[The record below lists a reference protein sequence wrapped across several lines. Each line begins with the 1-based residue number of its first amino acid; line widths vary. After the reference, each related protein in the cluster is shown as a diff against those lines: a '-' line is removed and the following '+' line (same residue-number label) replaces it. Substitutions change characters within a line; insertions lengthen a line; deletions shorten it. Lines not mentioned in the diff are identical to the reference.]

1 MVDMSKPLGL
11 VLRITGIRL
20 KLALLL
26 FDQEERMALP
36 DRSSIRLT
44 LRNRAT
50 RLRRRLASEQGFAV
64 PTVLLMTVAA
74 MGIASVGIMTSIQGQ
89 SGTVRD
95 QGSKT
100 AAAVAESGV
109 EQALLYYNRGAA
121 PCTPAVAG
129 DWCGP
134 VTGTSVNGGA
144 VSYWTRLDSGEGCEV
159 SNEIECVEIVSLG
172 TVNGVT
178 RRVDVMASSLP
189 TEEAGGPGPFASAGV
204 LSQDTMILDS
214 NAIIHTGS
222 ATNGDI
228 ELNSNAKQ
236 CGPASVGVGKEL
248 NTSANAGY
256 YTDVLCQTTASTY
269 QQQEL
274 TLPPVDQ
281 GDAATNNDNGRFFAK
296 DQISGSASNVCWN
309 GFTAAG
315 QSSNNCGAREM
326 RIDSN
331 TTLTLT
337 GSVYSF
343 CKLTM
348 RSNTSIYVASPSATI
363 YFDSPEACG
372 YTSPPTQLDMD
383 SNSRITSASGV
394 SAVVALLFVGSD
406 TIQTNIQLDSNTLAN
421 EACIQNFVIYAPRT
435 DVTFDSNTRFCGA
448 VAGKTVHLNSNA
460 EIRSSSSTDSFT
472 LPGVDIP
479 ETAAHY
485 TPYRFV
491 ECSALVASVPDEGC

>member
-1 MVDMSKPLGL
+1 M
-11 VLRITGIRL
+11 T
-20 KLALLL
+20 
-26 FDQEERMALP
+26 LP
-36 DRSSIRLT
+36 DRFLCAVGAS
-44 LRNRAT
+44 LRSRAAS
-50 RLRRRLASEQGFAV
+50 LRCRLASERGFAV

-100 AAAVAESGV
+100 AVAVAESGV
-109 EQALLYYNRGAA
+109 DQALLYYNRGAA

-134 VTGTSVNGGA
+134 VTGMSVNGGA
-144 VSYWTRLDSGEGCEV
+144 VSYWTRLGSGDECEV
-159 SNEIECVEIVSLG
+159 GNEIECVEIVSLG

-178 RRVDVMASSLP
+178 RRVNVMASTVP
-189 TEEAGGPGPFASAGV
+189 TEESGGPGPFASAGV
-204 LSQDTMILDS
+204 LSQETMVLDS

-228 ELNSNAKQ
+228 ELKSNAKQ
-236 CGPASVGVGKEL
+236 CGPASVGVGKKL
-248 NTSANAGY
+248 NPSANAGY
-256 YTDVLCQTTASTY
+256 YTDVLCKTKAGSY
-269 QQQEL
+269 AQQEL
-274 TLPPVDQ
+274 TLPPVNQ
-281 GDAATNNDNGRFFAK
+281 GDAATNNDNGRFFTQ
-296 DQISGSASNVCWN
+296 DLISGSASNVCWN

-315 QSSNNCGAREM
+315 KSSKNCGAREL

-343 CKLTM
+343 CKLTL

-363 YFDSPEACG
+363 YFDSPDECG

-394 SAVVALLFVGSD
+394 SAAVALLFVGSD
-406 TIQTNIQLDSNTLAN
+406 SLQTKIQLDSNTLTN

-435 DVTFDSNTRFCGA
+435 DITFDSNTKFCGA

-460 EIRSSSSTDSFT
+460 EIRSASSSSEFT

-491 ECSALVASVPDEGC
+491 ECSAMVASVPDEGC